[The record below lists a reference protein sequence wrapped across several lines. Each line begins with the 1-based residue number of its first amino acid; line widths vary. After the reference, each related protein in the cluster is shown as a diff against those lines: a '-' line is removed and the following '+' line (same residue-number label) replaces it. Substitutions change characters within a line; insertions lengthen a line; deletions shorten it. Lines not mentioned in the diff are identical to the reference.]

1 MLRTCRIGV
10 SFIAMVCAGCAGH
23 KFNDQTQKPTVAD
36 LAGRIRCELLE
47 LVHDGSA
54 PELEIGNYGF
64 AAQLSLTVNEAG
76 SLAPTFLGTFPVT
89 GGNLLL
95 LGGFSVSKGREDNM
109 FVYVS
114 HSTDRLRNTLKQRP
128 DTLDRCRALK
138 STLGGELG
146 IRDKVLAALTVPD
159 RAVDNDPSKG
169 EFGGVVTFTLARRLE
184 AVGPR
189 WVLEQFTG
197 PGGFASLGATHTN
210 KITFAF
216 AQGTGKRGNDP
227 EGTARAREVLRDA
240 LFEDTRR

>member
-10 SFIAMVCAGCAGH
+10 SFIAMIGAGCAGH
-23 KFNDQTQKPTVAD
+23 KFNDPSQKPTVAD
-36 LAGRIRCELLE
+36 LAGRVRCELLE
-47 LVHDGSA
+47 LVHEGSA

-76 SLAPTFLGTFPVT
+76 SLAPTFVGTFPIT

-109 FVYVS
+109 FVYIS
-114 HSTDRLRNTLKQRP
+114 HSTDRLKNTLEQRP

-146 IRDKVLAALTVPD
+146 IRDKVLAAMTVPD
-159 RAVDNDPSKG
+159 RHVENDASKG
-169 EFGGVVTFTLARRLE
+169 EFGGIVTFTLARRLE

-197 PGGFASLGATHTN
+197 PGGLASLGATHTN

-216 AQGTGKRGNDP
+216 AQGTGKRGTDP
-227 EGTARAREVLRDA
+227 DGTARARAVLRDA
-240 LFEDTRR
+240 LLEDNRR